1 MGSRL
6 SLPSVTIKKKMQR
19 LPPTPHS
26 LAMRKVKG
34 LGDVSPSSSPER
46 QGCAGLDPS
55 SAAQGRGLG
64 RIA

>member
-6 SLPSVTIKKKMQR
+6 SLPSVTIKKKCSVS
-19 LPPTPHS
+19 PTPNS

>member
-6 SLPSVTIKKKMQR
+6 SLPSVTIKKKNAAS
-19 LPPTPHS
+19 PPPPNS